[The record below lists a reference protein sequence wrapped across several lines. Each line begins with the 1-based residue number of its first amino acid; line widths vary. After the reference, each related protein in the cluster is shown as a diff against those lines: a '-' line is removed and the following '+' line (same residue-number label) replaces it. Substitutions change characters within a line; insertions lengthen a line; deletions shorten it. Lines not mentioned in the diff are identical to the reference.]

1 MDVLCLE
8 FERPNLQTPVRHVA
22 SKCDSQRLHHDY
34 PRPESRRLHA
44 VLHGKLER
52 NDNKKITRINL
63 LTYTECQTAQR
74 GRARA
79 VIGSWSEHSWQRRV
93 GWVRIG
99 PEQKRQRRKNR
110 ESEKQREKNEQTNK
124 TGVFPR
130 SCRPPGYVKEKWC
143 SQPVSR
149 GARGT
154 ADVRV
159 FPNSGWCYG
168 CGHCRGAALLALS
181 VSVRSQRAADATVT
195 AARRCSA
202 TIVSVSLE
210 VLTPLRSMID
220 DVGFSLSRW
229 ARSVPASDGIGWWL
243 IHACWFEEPGGS

>member
-1 MDVLCLE
+1 MSFVL
-8 FERPNLQTPVRHVA
+8 NLSALICKPPCVMWRVSVTLSA
-22 SKCDSQRLHHDY
+22 SATTTRDPSQGDCMLSCT
-34 PRPESRRLHA
+34 ESWS
-44 VLHGKLER
+44 ETT
-52 NDNKKITRINL
+52 NKKITRINF